1 MAVAIVV
8 NSDNNVFYLVVELM
22 LFNKRGV
29 CEDF

>member
-8 NSDNNVFYLVVELM
+8 NSDNNVFDLVVELM